1 MNDLFI
7 KGITSKHTGKM
18 QRMLSFST
26 STANNNF
33 CNCMRNIDGSVCQ
46 KCYAYRMTRRFGD
59 GFRNKLIN
67 NEWIKYTPLEEKDIP
82 RLNTSYFRFEAFG
95 ELETLLQLENYFK
108 IAKYNPQTRFAL
120 FTKRSDLLVLVDKE
134 LKPSNMNIILS
145 SIKLN
150 KPTDCLDGIKDLI
163 DAVFTVY
170 TKEYAKENNIQVSC
184 GDKKCIQCL
193 KCYNHHN
200 GIIYINELVK

>member
-1 MNDLFI
+1 MKDLFI

-18 QRMLSFST
+18 ERMLSFST

-33 CNCMRNIDGSVCQ
+33 CTCMRNINGSVCQ
-46 KCYAYRMTRRFGD
+46 KCYAYRMVKRLGA
-59 GFRNKLIN
+59 GFRNKLVN
-67 NEWIKYTPLEEKDIP
+67 NEWIKYTTLEKKDIP
-82 RLNTSYFRFEAFG
+82 ILNAGYFRFESFG
-95 ELETLLQLENYFK
+95 ELETLTQLENYFK

-120 FTKRSDLLVLVDKE
+120 FTKRSDLLRRVDKD

-145 SIKLN
+145 SIQLN
-150 KPTDCLDGIKDLI
+150 KPTDYLYEIQDLI

-170 TKEYAKENNIQVSC
+170 TKEYAKENNITISC
-184 GDKKCIQCL
+184 GDRKCIECL